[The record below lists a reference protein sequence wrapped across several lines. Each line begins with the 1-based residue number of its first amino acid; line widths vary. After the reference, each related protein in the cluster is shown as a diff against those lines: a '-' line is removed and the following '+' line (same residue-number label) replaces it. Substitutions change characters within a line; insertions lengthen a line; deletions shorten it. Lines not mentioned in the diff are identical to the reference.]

1 MPDIS
6 TEVAIASQ
14 TLGSAAATIT
24 FSSISSAYT
33 DIRVVVNGT
42 PTGNTQ
48 FRLRFNNDSG
58 ANYSGTEVRGNGSS
72 IGSDRYTSDTGIY
85 SNWAAFAT
93 SAQPVLTTFDV
104 FSYTG
109 STNKT
114 VLSTFN
120 QDTNGSG
127 TIEYGVG
134 LWRSTSAINRID
146 LTAAGNS
153 FNTGTIV
160 TLYGIL

>member
-1 MPDIS
+1 MTS

-14 TLGSAAATIT
+14 TLGSATATIT
-24 FSSISSAYT
+24 FSSIPSTYT

-58 ANYSGTEVRGNGSS
+58 ANYSGTEVRANGASA
-72 IGSDRYTSDTGIY
+72 GSDRYNSDTGIY

-93 SAQPVLTTFDV
+93 SAQPVLTTFNV
-104 FSYTG
+104 FSYA
-109 STNKT
+109 SSAKKT
-114 VLSTFN
+114 TLSTFN

-134 LWRSTSAINRID
+134 LWNSTSAITTID
-146 LTAAGNS
+146 LSAAGNS